1 MELVKKYEP
10 NVLKN
15 EVPVFRDEMTA
26 LFEKHPVFVFGYGSL
41 LYPDGWENRGLNE
54 DPKNED
60 LIECTLKGFERGPWG
75 LYARSNFYGIIR
87 NYEKEVNGT
96 LLHVKTLREW
106 VHLMSTEMIAGLYRY
121 ANYRVVDV
129 TDSID
134 NTRMLPKGFRVHAV
148 CNRPI
153 NRVKFFNT
161 IPYRGYYD
169 RVWAGIKMYRSPEFA
184 KRFLETGG
192 VTGDKAIEAILRKH
206 IMGAFKTNE
215 RPKKRRR
222 VPSVRQRS
230 SSKNYRSR

>member
-1 MELVKKYEP
+1 MEFVRKYEP

-15 EVPVFRDEMTA
+15 EVPVFKDDMTK

-41 LYPDGWENRGLNE
+41 LYPDGWKNRGLNE

-60 LIECTLKGFERGPWG
+60 MIECTLKGFERGPWG

-87 NYEKEVNGT
+87 NSEKEVNGV
-96 LLHVKTLREW
+96 LLRIKTLREW

-129 TDSID
+129 TDCID
-134 NTRMLPKGFRVHAV
+134 TTPNSSRVHAV
-148 CNRPI
+148 CNRPV
-153 NRVKFFNT
+153 NREEFFNT
-161 IPYRGYYD
+161 IPHFDYYNRD
-169 RVWAGIKMYRSPEFA
+169 WKGVKMYRSPEFA

-192 VTGDKAIEAILRKH
+192 VIGDDAIESIIRKH
-206 IMGAFKTNE
+206 VMGAFKTNE

-222 VPSVRQRS
+222 VSSVRQRS